1 MKHVVMGVTGSI
13 AAYKAC
19 DIVSGLRKKGVDVRV
34 ILTRAGSEIITPLA
48 LETISANPVVADM
61 FDRRASWEV
70 EHISLA
76 KMADVFLIAPATAN
90 FLAKMANGIA
100 DDMLTTTVLATK
112 APVLIAPAMNTNMYL
127 NAATQHNMQILEERG
142 CRFISPAT
150 GHLACGDEGVGK
162 LADVKDIINA
172 VMEALEVKRDLE
184 GVKLLVTAGP
194 TREAIDPVRFITNHS
209 SGKMGY
215 AVAEAAAERG
225 AEVTLI
231 SGPVNLSTPSGV
243 KRIDITSS
251 ADLFE
256 AVNREFENCD
266 ALVMTAAVA
275 DFTPAKYADE
285 KIKKGKGEGMTLELT
300 STKDILKSLAD
311 KKGGRVV
318 MGFAAETQNLETNAL
333 KKLESKNLDF
343 IAANDVTAPGA
354 GFGVDTNAV
363 SLYTRD
369 GGREDSGNMTKRAL
383 ADWLLDRMAA
393 KINN

>member
-76 KMADVFLIAPATAN
+76 KMADVFLVAPATAN
-90 FLAKMANGIA
+90 FIGKMANGIA

-127 NAATQHNMQILEERG
+127 NDATQRNIEVLKERG

-150 GHLACGDEGVGK
+150 GHLACGDEGIGK
-162 LADVKDIINA
+162 LADVNDIISA

-231 SGPVNLSTPSGV
+231 SGPVNLSTPSNV

-251 ADLFE
+251 ADLYE

-285 KIKKGKGEGMTLELT
+285 KIKKGKGEGMTLNLT
-300 STKDILKSLAD
+300 STKDILKSLAG
-311 KKGGRVV
+311 KKGKRVV
-318 MGFAAETQNLETNAL
+318 MGFAAETQNLEANAL

-343 IAANDVTAPGA
+343 IAANDVTAPDA

-363 SLYTRD
+363 SLYDRN
-369 GGREDSGNMTKRAL
+369 GGREDSSNMTKRAL
-383 ADWLLDRMAA
+383 ADWLLDRLAA